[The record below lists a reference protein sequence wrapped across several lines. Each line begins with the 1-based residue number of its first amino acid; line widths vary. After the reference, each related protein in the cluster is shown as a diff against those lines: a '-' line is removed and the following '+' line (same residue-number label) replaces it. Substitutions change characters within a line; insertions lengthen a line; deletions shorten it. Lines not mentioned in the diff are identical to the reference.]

1 MLVASLLVVA
11 LSINNE
17 TVVREQME
25 NRYRVER
32 VERNELQETKE
43 ELRERFRT
51 RLGEIK
57 DERKQR
63 VVMKISDDLV
73 MRNLKWT
80 RHLSSALTRLSDI
93 LTKLETRANRIKL
106 EKNADI
112 SAVTT
117 AIADARAMISSL
129 QGKIDMQA
137 EAEYVIELGSEET
150 LGQKVGDKI
159 SELREDIGLLREDV
173 MKIKVAVQ
181 DVYQLL
187 ARISGNTNVEE

>member
-150 LGQKVGDKI
+150 LGQKVSEKI

-187 ARISGNTNVEE
+187 AKISGNTNVEE

>member
-25 NRYRVER
+25 NRYRVVR

-117 AIADARAMISSL
+117 AIADARSMISSL
-129 QGKIDMQA
+129 QEKIDIQA
-137 EAEYVIELGSEET
+137 EAEYVIELGSGET
-150 LGQKVGDKI
+150 LGQKVSEKI
-159 SELREDIGLLREDV
+159 NELREDIGLLREEV

>member
-43 ELRERFRT
+43 ELRERFRA
-51 RLGEIK
+51 RLGEIQ

-73 MRNLKWT
+73 VRNLKWT

-117 AIADARAMISSL
+117 AIADARSMISSL
-129 QGKIDMQA
+129 QEKIDIQA

-159 SELREDIGLLREDV
+159 SELREDIGLLREEV

-187 ARISGNTNVEE
+187 ARIMGNTNVEE

>member
-43 ELRERFRT
+43 ELRERFRA
-51 RLGEIK
+51 RLGEIQ

-73 MRNLKWT
+73 VRNLKWT

-117 AIADARAMISSL
+117 AIADARSMISSL
-129 QGKIDMQA
+129 QEKIDIQA

-187 ARISGNTNVEE
+187 AKISGNTNVEE

>member
-150 LGQKVGDKI
+150 LGQKVSEKI
-159 SELREDIGLLREDV
+159 SELREDIGLLREEV

-187 ARISGNTNVEE
+187 ARIMGNTNVEE

>member
-150 LGQKVGDKI
+150 LGQKVSEKI
-159 SELREDIGLLREDV
+159 SELREDIGLLHEEV

-187 ARISGNTNVEE
+187 ARIMGNTNVEE